1 MKEAKMIKTDKNS
14 KIGFILSARTDYDKS
29 NNKFY
34 RYLWKTYKAMSI
46 SDINI
51 EFNYHLTH

>member
-1 MKEAKMIKTDKNS
+1 MIKTDKNS